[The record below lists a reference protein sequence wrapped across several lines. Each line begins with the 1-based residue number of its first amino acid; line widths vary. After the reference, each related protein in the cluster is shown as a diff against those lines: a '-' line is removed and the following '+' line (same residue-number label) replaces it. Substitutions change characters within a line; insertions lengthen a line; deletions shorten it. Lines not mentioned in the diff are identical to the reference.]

1 MYCISYNAD
10 AAAVTQNDSILG
22 FLDYCY
28 FNTSRNKWRE
38 KNCIGGLK
46 LKELLPCTLTSPRGA
61 VLAVSASLF
70 LLLLHH
76 NELGMDTEPDAQ
88 SAAHHLLTDLIL
100 GHFNSTQQLED
111 DLKVPY
117 YTHFLFLFFF
127 HLRLQRDS
135 VDFSRKQHI
144 YPPVFSLPQKHSLL
158 AFC

>member
-1 MYCISYNAD
+1 MK
-10 AAAVTQNDSILG
+10 G
-22 FLDYCY
+22 
-28 FNTSRNKWRE
+28 

-46 LKELLPCTLTSPRGA
+46 LKELLPCTFTSPRGA
-61 VLAVSASLF
+61 VLAGSASLF
-70 LLLLHH
+70 LPLLHH

-117 YTHFLFLFFF
+117 YTHFLFFF
-127 HLRLQRDS
+127 HLRRNS
-135 VDFSRKQHI
+135 VDFSREQHI
-144 YPPVFSLPQKHSLL
+144 YPSVFSLPQKHSLL